1 MNELQIFQNDE
12 FGKVRTLLIENEP
25 WFVGKDVAK
34 SLEYKR
40 TADAIKIHVDD
51 EDKRLVKVGEIP
63 TLSVTS
69 PYGVY
74 IINESGLYSLILSSK
89 LPSAKKFK
97 RWVTSEV
104 LPALRK
110 TGSYTIAPEQTQQ
123 RQITSDDYIRAASI
137 ISTCKNERLPYV
149 FDLLKKGGI
158 KISLIPNA
166 VPGSCQSQNRD
177 TTGRAANAINA
188 AILVYGLK
196 PADISRMTGI
206 SRTQI
211 TRIRRGESRPYIS
224 RAKFICE
231 TIHKAIPEIPAYE
244 EEN

>member
-12 FGKVRTLLIENEP
+12 FGRVRTLLIENEP
-25 WFVGKDVAK
+25 WFVGKDVAEALGYSVPNK
-34 SLEYKR
+34 AVREK
-40 TADAIKIHVDD
+40 VDS
-51 EDKRLVKVGEIP
+51 EDKGESKMDTPGGKQKLI
-63 TLSVTS
+63 
-69 PYGVY
+69 

-110 TGSYTIAPEQTQQ
+110 TGSYTIAPEQTPQ

>member
-1 MNELQIFQNDE
+1 MMNELQIFQNEE
-12 FGKVRTLLIENEP
+12 FGRVRTLLIENEP
-25 WFVGKDVAK
+25 WFVGRDIASALGYAK
-34 SLEYKR
+34 PEN
-40 TADAIKIHVDD
+40 AIKTHVDD
-51 EDKRLVKVGEIP
+51 EDKSTTPIQGSAYQTRVI
-63 TLSVTS
+63 
-69 PYGVY
+69 

-110 TGSYTIAPEQTQQ
+110 TGSYTTMPEQTQQ

-177 TTGRAANAINA
+177 TTGRAASAINT

>member
-1 MNELQIFQNDE
+1 MMNELQIFQNEE
-12 FGKVRTLLIENEP
+12 FGRVRTLLIENEP
-25 WFVGKDVAK
+25 WFVGRDIASALGYAK
-34 SLEYKR
+34 PEN
-40 TADAIKIHVDD
+40 AIKTHVDD
-51 EDKRLVKVGEIP
+51 EDKSTTPIQGSAYQTRVI
-63 TLSVTS
+63 
-69 PYGVY
+69 

-110 TGSYTIAPEQTQQ
+110 TGSYTTMPEQTQQ

-166 VPGSCQSQNRD
+166 VLGTCQSQNRD
-177 TTGRAANAINA
+177 TAGRAASAINT

-211 TRIRRGESRPYIS
+211 TRIRKGESRPYIS